1 MFRSGHFSVS
11 CNVSRL
17 GYFWKVL
24 ETILRTKVAQKSSN
38 FWWIFWKIF
47 LGPFWINLGSFGSQ
61 HLVTLHHANPS
72 FEIDKKYFE
81 INNFFVTS
89 EGRGRKNILA
99 FIPRTNLKSASD
111 QTRDGLRLRNV
122 ENILKICCLIVH
134 TYLHMW

>member
-1 MFRSGHFSVS
+1 MHSLF
-11 CNVSRL
+11 
-17 GYFWKVL
+17 
-24 ETILRTKVAQKSSN
+24 
-38 FWWIFWKIF
+38 
-47 LGPFWINLGSFGSQ
+47 Q